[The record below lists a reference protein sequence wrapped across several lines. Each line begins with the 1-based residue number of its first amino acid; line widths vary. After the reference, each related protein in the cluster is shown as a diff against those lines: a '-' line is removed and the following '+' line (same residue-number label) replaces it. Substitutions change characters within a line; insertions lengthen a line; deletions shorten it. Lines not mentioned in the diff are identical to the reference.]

1 LGLFGTNKL
10 GRIIDLINEL
20 DVIRGDLVI
29 LDRLEE
35 VFYSIGVEVPEGIRF
50 SNYRLD
56 F

>member
-1 LGLFGTNKL
+1 LDLFGTDKL
-10 GRIIDLINEL
+10 GRIIDLLNEF

-35 VFYSIGVEVPEGIRF
+35 VFYSVGMEVPEGIRF
-50 SNYRLD
+50 KNYRLD